1 MLNFETLLEPTSLD
15 GELICQLTVGQEVVE
30 LFLIR
35 RPKEEGNA
43 LWSIKKDFI
52 SWSTYLR
59 LEKWEPIKTDTY
71 DKLQTIKVR
80 NYAK

>member
-1 MLNFETLLEPTSLD
+1 MNGRKLSK
-15 GELICQLTVGQEVVE
+15 LTVGQEVVG
-30 LFLIR
+30 LFLIQ
-35 RPKEEGNA
+35 RPKEGVNA